1 MLKRPPHTLPWSLP
15 HLLKT
20 SNCILG
26 HSNISQSV
34 GGSRESGKS
43 RISHGLLDEVM
54 LRQMQLCAGDG
65 EAVDDDY
72 DELGGED
79 EELVV
84 ITNVFNK
91 QKITKRLKNC
101 QRLAVSNGKAKHI
114 SQRAGHASMYC
125 GGSSRALAVGKAEY
139 IFNMSLHVLRPLL
152 PFFGP
157 SLVHKHVSFQPGWN
171 IMLFQGNNCASSW
184 LGLYC
189 LHLCGCS
196 PALNFL
202 RFPEEQ
208 IVKELRA
215 VSMGVD

>member
-1 MLKRPPHTLPWSLP
+1 MRWWWW
-15 HLLKT
+15 
-20 SNCILG
+20 
-26 HSNISQSV
+26 
-34 GGSRESGKS
+34 GSGWWLWWTR
-43 RISHGLLDEVM
+43 
-54 LRQMQLCAGDG
+54 
-65 EAVDDDY
+65 
-72 DELGGED
+72 GED
-79 EELVV
+79 EELAV

-101 QRLAVSNGKAKHI
+101 QRLAVSSGKAKHI

-125 GGSSRALAVGKAEY
+125 GGSSQPLAVGKAEY